1 MARAGFTCRLDRL
14 KLRALKM
21 YEASGQ
27 GLLYF
32 CHYHAVM
39 VLCNFLIIQAIKF
52 VSSNLFG
59 IFFNYIFGGGL
70 FVGVFGVFFNIYN
83 STLTFLFSKFCW
95 LIPQNVL
102 QSSVIA
108 IVFTQS

>member
-52 VSSNLFG
+52 VSSNFFG
-59 IFFNYIFGGGL
+59 IFLNYIFGGVCLLGFL
-70 FVGVFGVFFNIYN
+70 GVFFIYITVHLHFYFQN
-83 STLTFLFSKFCW
+83 FVGLFHKMFYKVQ
-95 LIPQNVL
+95 LL
-102 QSSVIA
+102 Q
-108 IVFTQS
+108 